1 MELIEAIMSRT
12 SAARL
17 REPGPSAA
25 HLEVMLAAAD
35 RAPDHGR
42 LKPWRVQV
50 LDQAARIRLGEAALA
65 ARRRR
70 DPQAPEDA
78 LRMEREKYLRS
89 PCLVVVGCVIRRDQP
104 KVPEVEQL
112 LAAGAAVQNL
122 CLAAHALGYGAMWKT
137 GPAAYEPEVKQ
148 AVGLAPQ
155 DHLVAILHLGTR
167 DN

>member
-1 MELIEAIMSRT
+1 
-12 SAARL
+12 
-17 REPGPSAA
+17 
-25 HLEVMLAAAD
+25 
-35 RAPDHGR
+35 
-42 LKPWRVQV
+42 
-50 LDQAARIRLGEAALA
+50 
-65 ARRRR
+65 
-70 DPQAPEDA
+70 
-78 LRMEREKYLRS
+78 YLRS

-167 DN
+167 DH